1 MDKLHILKTLLLQ
14 EEEEKEKDRM
24 ETPPKT
30 FEDDPMNFILN
41 KYDTLNEQLT
51 YLLGDNFKEYLT
63 GIYVIADKPTS
74 FKIVLHNNQYFFMTF
89 MGEAYQAN
97 VSGKNYFLLNTGEKQ
112 RAMMAITRLLRWG
125 NPLKTK
131 GAEGAEQA
139 ATETGE
145 TGVETPPA
153 ESSETGGEETG
164 EETETLEESK
174 NMKQTDILK
183 SLLEVKVSG
192 QAAETLAV
200 TLWNASL
207 EYENV
212 PPKLSKFKSVFKE
225 LQTYSQQYNTKIEK
239 YSGRKDPTTDFWLNE
254 TGKDKDEPKTDLLS
268 LNKKLKLSA
277 KKGPAQLMSAV
288 QQESKATVLA
298 AANTVGLDKK
308 IKKSI
313 LDALSQMAVNTKTDK
328 LNTAELRKS
337 DPKKLKSE
345 INKNA
350 KKILD
355 AATTANVKLQQEL
368 NKAFTANP
376 SFKKAFVY
384 EAMTGEQKFGT
395 KSPAEANCVIAFNND
410 FTQVKIED
418 ISKLSSPMVA
428 KVADLTKLVVGFK
441 SVSYK
446 KKGEKAGYTF
456 FSSVRLILKDLVEK
470 QESLDEVLN
479 SNQINEIDILDK
491 IKQFFSYLYEKFNKL
506 IDFISEGI
514 KKIEKLLEEGIEKV
528 LDFLGYEMEVDLTCT
543 QDDYFQIM

>member
-1 MDKLHILKTLLLQ
+1 MDKLQILKKLLLQ
-14 EEEEKEKDRM
+14 EEGNEENRM
-24 ETPPKT
+24 ETRPKT

-41 KYDTLNEQLT
+41 KYATLNEELV

-63 GIYVIADKPTS
+63 GIYIIADKPTT

-89 MGEAYQAN
+89 MGEAYEATIA
-97 VSGKNYFLLNTGEKQ
+97 GKGYFLMNTGEKQ
-112 RAMMAITRLLRWG
+112 RAIMAINRLLKWG

-131 GAEGAEQA
+131 GAEGAETSVEEAPA
-139 ATETGE
+139 AAEE
-145 TGVETPPA
+145 PPA
-153 ESSETGGEETG
+153 EGSEETP
-164 EETETLEESK
+164 ETLAESK
-174 NMKQTDILK
+174 KMKQTDILK

-192 QAAETLAV
+192 QDAETLAV
-200 TLWNASL
+200 VLWNASL
-207 EYENV
+207 EYEEV
-212 PPKLSKFKSVFKE
+212 PRKLSKYESVFKE
-225 LQTYSQQYNTKIEK
+225 LQTYSDQYNTKIEK
-239 YSGRKDPTTDFWLNE
+239 YSGRKEATTKFWLDE

-268 LNKKLKLSA
+268 IDQKLKLSA

-288 QQESKATVLA
+288 RDESKATVLA
-298 AANTVGLDKK
+298 AAKTVGLDKK
-308 IKKSI
+308 IQKSI

-355 AATTANVKLQQEL
+355 AATIANAKLQQEL
-368 NKAFTANP
+368 DKAFTANP
-376 SFKKAFVY
+376 EFKKAFVY
-384 EAMTGEQKFGT
+384 EAMTGEQKFGK
-395 KSPAEANCVIAFNND
+395 KSPAEANYVIAFNND

-456 FSSVRLILKDLVEK
+456 FSSVRLTLKDLVEK

-491 IKQFFSYLYEKFNKL
+491 IKQFFSYLYDKFNKL
-506 IDFISEGI
+506 IDFISDGI
-514 KKIEKLLEEGIEKV
+514 KKIEELLKEGIEKV

-543 QDDYFQIM
+543 QDDYFKIM

>member
-1 MDKLHILKTLLLQ
+1 MDKLQILKRLLLQ
-14 EEEEKEKDRM
+14 EEGNEENRM
-24 ETPPKT
+24 ETRPKT

-41 KYDTLNEQLT
+41 KYATLNEELV

-63 GIYVIADKPTS
+63 GIYIIADKPTT

-89 MGEAYQAN
+89 MGEAYQATIA
-97 VSGKNYFLLNTGEKQ
+97 GKGYFLMNTGEKQ
-112 RAMMAITRLLRWG
+112 RAIMAINRLLKWG

-131 GAEGAEQA
+131 GAEGAETS
-139 ATETGE
+139 TEE
-145 TGVETPPA
+145 TPPVEETPPA
-153 ESSETGGEETG
+153 EGSEETP
-164 EETETLEESK
+164 ETLAESK
-174 NMKQTDILK
+174 KMKQTDILK
-183 SLLEVKVSG
+183 SLLEVEVSG
-192 QAAETLAV
+192 QDAETLAV
-200 TLWNASL
+200 VLWNASL
-207 EYENV
+207 KYKDV
-212 PPKLSKFKSVFKE
+212 PSKLSKYESVFKE
-225 LQTYSQQYNTKIEK
+225 LQKYSKKYKTEIEQF
-239 YSGRKDPTTDFWLNE
+239 SGRKEPTTKFWLAE
-254 TGKDKDEPKTDLLS
+254 TGKSKDEPKTDLLS
-268 LNKKLKLSA
+268 INKKLKLSA

-313 LDALSQMAVNTKTDK
+313 LDAVSQMAVNTKTDK

-355 AATTANVKLQQEL
+355 IATAANAKLQKEL
-368 NKAFTANP
+368 DKAFTANP
-376 SFKKAFVY
+376 EFKKAFVY

-395 KSPAEANCVIAFNND
+395 ASPAEANCVIAFNND

-456 FSSVRLILKDLVEK
+456 FSSVRLTLQDLVEK

-491 IKQFFSYLYEKFNKL
+491 IKQFFSYLYDKFNKL
-506 IDFISEGI
+506 IDFISDGI
-514 KKIEKLLEEGIEKV
+514 KKIEELLKEGMEKV
-528 LDFLGYEMEVDLTCT
+528 LDFLGYEMEVDLNCT
-543 QDDYFQIM
+543 QDDYFKIM